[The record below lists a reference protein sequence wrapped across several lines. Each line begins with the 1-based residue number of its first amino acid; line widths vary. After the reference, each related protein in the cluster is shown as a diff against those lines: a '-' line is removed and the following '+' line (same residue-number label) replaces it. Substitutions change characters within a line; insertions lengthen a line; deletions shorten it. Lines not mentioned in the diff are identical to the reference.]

1 MCALAACAGD
11 DPDDTDDTED
21 DSPGDDD
28 DSPGDDDDDGPG
40 GDTKWSFTFDDGTEW
55 SGNTATSTVFSGR
68 MVLTLRDIQEDG
80 GSKGMVLDVN
90 PIEYG
95 DSGTYT
101 DTATISLTQVTPE
114 GETRLNCGWVNVG
127 DGTMP
132 LSITLD
138 TFTADLI
145 QGTVTVT
152 DLTCTSDSAADTV
165 SGQGW
170 FEL

>member
-1 MCALAACAGD
+1 IQD
-11 DPDDTDDTED
+11 EDYWTDITLPLVDEVRR
-21 DSPGDDD
+21 
-28 DSPGDDDDDGPG
+28 
-40 GDTKWSFTFDDGTEW
+40 K
-55 SGNTATSTVFSGR
+55 
-68 MVLTLRDIQEDG
+68 LRDLVQ
-80 GSKGMVLDVN
+80 
-90 PIEYG
+90 
-95 DSGTYT
+95 YT

-114 GETRLNCGWVNVG
+114 GETRLNCGWVHVG

-152 DLTCTSDSAADTV
+152 DLTCTSDAAADTV